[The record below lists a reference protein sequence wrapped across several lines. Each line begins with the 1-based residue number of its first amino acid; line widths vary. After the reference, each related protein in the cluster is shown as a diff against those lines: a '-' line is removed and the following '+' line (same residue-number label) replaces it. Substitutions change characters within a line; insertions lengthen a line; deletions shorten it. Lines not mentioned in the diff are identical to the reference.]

1 MASKAALVVMTP
13 RSVPADILKENA
25 KHYWPEDPR
34 HRRPALA
41 DRWRCCL
48 VNPRESREVRK
59 PADHCQR
66 NLRAELCA
74 RTSSHS
80 LPRGVR
86 LSASSGDRQ
95 YAARRTSAAD
105 PASHGDLNLV
115 FQYGLVR
122 TAPAGKPRPRTRCA
136 CTIAQSHASPV
147 TCTVVEFVDER
158 VRPASQERSAEP
170 GRPA

>member
-1 MASKAALVVMTP
+1 MASKAVLVVKTP

-48 VNPRESREVRK
+48 GQRQKIARSRK

-66 NLRAELCA
+66 NLRAELCGA

-86 LSASSGDRQ
+86 LSASSGDVSMQQANIR
-95 YAARRTSAAD
+95 
-105 PASHGDLNLV
+105 G
-115 FQYGLVR
+115 
-122 TAPAGKPRPRTRCA
+122 
-136 CTIAQSHASPV
+136 
-147 TCTVVEFVDER
+147 
-158 VRPASQERSAEP
+158 
-170 GRPA
+170 